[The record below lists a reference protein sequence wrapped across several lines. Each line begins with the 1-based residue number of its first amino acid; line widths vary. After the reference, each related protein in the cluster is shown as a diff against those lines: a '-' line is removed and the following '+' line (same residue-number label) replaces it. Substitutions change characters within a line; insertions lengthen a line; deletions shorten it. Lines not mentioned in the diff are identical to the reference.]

1 MDVTRRSKCCGTAM
15 PTTGKS
21 SPNWSRS
28 GPSNWDEESGTTR
41 ILLPCSRS
49 AHTRL
54 IRFEIKGGAPSTG
67 AVGATCVSF
76 LGETAS
82 ELRRM
87 IGIDLRTVRLAIAAL
102 GRGRVPGNRLRSN
115 RWVGRVEKGTQGWA
129 VERTRTFETDRAT
142 LMRSV
147 KKPPLVVKRDF

>member
-1 MDVTRRSKCCGTAM
+1 MDVTRRSKCCGPAM

-41 ILLPCSRS
+41 ILLTCSRS
-49 AHTRL
+49 AHIRL

-67 AVGATCVSF
+67 AVGATWVSF
-76 LGETAS
+76 LGETA
-82 ELRRM
+82 RRM

-129 VERTRTFETDRAT
+129 VKNVRAR
-142 LMRSV
+142 LRPIGQPS
-147 KKPPLVVKRDF
+147 